1 MSLLGKLFANAAAN
15 DDEITF
21 RPSRKFTARDI
32 QRIAE
37 RGAAEFRSTNINVL
51 SLFELEGE
59 FGLYSTL
66 NNYVQTKAAMTAEVT
81 EAMSDG
87 DEIALTQAF
96 MRALEQ
102 SFVDLLEKGALKRIQ
117 LTENWTPEATVEYA
131 SLLRSVAAT
140 KAANAT
146 QAAATVPATAPAP
159 GVPVVRETPVET
171 CAREFRE
178 MPSSKWKAKWLHD
191 QRNRPVTD
199 QAAAEGRI

>member
-66 NNYVQTKAAMTAEVT
+66 NNYIQTKAAMTAEVS
-81 EAMSDG
+81 EAISDG
-87 DEIALTQAF
+87 DGIVLIQAF
-96 MRALEQ
+96 QRALEQ
-102 SFVDLLEKGALKRIQ
+102 SFVELLEKGALKRIQ
-117 LTENWTPEATVEYA
+117 LSENWTPEATVEYA
-131 SLLRSVAAT
+131 RLRRSVATT

-146 QAAATVPATAPAP
+146 PVAAPVPAVT
-159 GVPVVRETPVET
+159 VPVVPVET
-171 CAREFRE
+171 LTEACAREWKELSGDQFRV
-178 MPSSKWKAKWLHD
+178 KYLNN
-191 QRNRPVTD
+191 RNNRPIYE
-199 QAAAEGRI
+199 QALSEGKI